1 VFVAVEQE
9 GLLKE
14 QEKIKYKNLLLQLKA
29 KGTDVNAVE

>member
-9 GLLKE
+9 RLLKE
-14 QEKIKYKNLLLQLKA
+14 QEKIKYKTLLLQLKA